1 MKRRT
6 SASLVAEAGTDT
18 SFDFFEDTGF
28 FLNLKKP
35 VQVSGKL
42 HVLHNL
48 LPVFFVRP
56 SAVSFSFEVTE
67 GVAFRTPGRAA
78 NLPVAL
84 LKKQRL
90 EEESVSQCD
99 VVGVM

>member
-6 SASLVAEAGTDT
+6 SASLVAEAEAGTDT
-18 SFDFFEDTGF
+18 SFDFFEDTSF

-48 LPVFFVRP
+48 LSVLFVSPR
-56 SAVSFSFEVTE
+56 AVSFTFEVTE
-67 GVAFRTPGRAA
+67 GVAVGTPGRAT
-78 NLPVAL
+78 NSPVAL
-84 LKKQRL
+84 L
-90 EEESVSQCD
+90 
-99 VVGVM
+99 

>member
-6 SASLVAEAGTDT
+6 SASLVAEAEAGTDT
-18 SFDFFEDTGF
+18 SFDFIQDTSF

-48 LPVFFVRP
+48 LCPR
-56 SAVSFSFEVTE
+56 AVSFTFEVTE
-67 GVAFRTPGRAA
+67 GVAVGTPGRAT
-78 NLPVAL
+78 NSPVAL
-84 LKKQRL
+84 L
-90 EEESVSQCD
+90 
-99 VVGVM
+99 